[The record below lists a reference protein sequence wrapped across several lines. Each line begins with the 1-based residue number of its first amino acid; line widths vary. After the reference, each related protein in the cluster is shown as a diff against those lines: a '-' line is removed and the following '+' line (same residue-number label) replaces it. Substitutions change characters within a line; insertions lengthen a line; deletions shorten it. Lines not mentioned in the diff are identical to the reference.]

1 MIIEKCKSFG
11 VQKFTIS
18 DLIFNCKVERSI
30 SDQVN
35 YELLQTYVKNGYHFI
50 DKSSINN
57 TVRMVNLHKDNLHLN
72 NYGKHELANNFIDNM
87 DSFLR
92 KIYFI

>member
-35 YELLQTYVKNGYHFI
+35 YELLQTYVKNG
-50 DKSSINN
+50 
-57 TVRMVNLHKDNLHLN
+57 
-72 NYGKHELANNFIDNM
+72 
-87 DSFLR
+87 
-92 KIYFI
+92 

>member
-1 MIIEKCKSFG
+1 
-11 VQKFTIS
+11 
-18 DLIFNCKVERSI
+18 
-30 SDQVN
+30 
-35 YELLQTYVKNGYHFI
+35 
-50 DKSSINN
+50 
-57 TVRMVNLHKDNLHLN
+57 MVNLHKDDLHLN